1 MQSVKDIAFSFAT
14 MAVVVIVTIISVPLF
29 LAQIGAER
37 YGALAIA
44 WLVLGYAGQADFGMS
59 RAITQRVAAL
69 RGADG
74 DAGQAARAI
83 WSALLVASAIGA
95 IAALVVFVVVDWF
108 FGGPFKIDPE
118 IAHEFTYVALLLA
131 LSTPL
136 VNIYSV
142 AVGALLGAERVQL
155 VSTFHLS
162 SSLCLTLFPLAAA
175 YLVAVDLSTLVF
187 AAFLARLAVTA
198 PALAAC
204 WRQFL
209 RHQPTRSSRAEIGN
223 LARFGSW
230 VMVTGLISPLLVISD
245 RFLIGAILGAVA
257 VAVYTIPFQV
267 ANRTMMIPYAVMQV
281 MFPKLV
287 RGTDT
292 GSHANAREYMVV
304 LGSVYAVVVIGVI
317 SLAEPLLRLWLGA
330 ELDERSILIA
340 QVIMVGLWANAVAQ
354 VPFGFIQARGDPK
367 FTGLLHVAE
376 LPIYFAVLV
385 LLGSAFGLAGVAAA
399 FVVRCAGDLLAL
411 LYRAKML
418 DRWVAARLVPT
429 ALVVLATLAAI
440 RMWDHAFAPYVIA
453 AAFGAPATIWAWAC
467 LPAALRQQ
475 LLSRLPMRT
484 A

>member
-1 MQSVKDIAFSFAT
+1 MQSVKNIAFSFAT

-83 WSALLVASAIGA
+83 WSALLVASAIGVG
-95 IAALVVFVVVDWF
+95 AALLVFVVVGWF
-108 FGGPFKIDPE
+108 YDGPFKVDPE
-118 IAHEFTYVALLLA
+118 IASELKYVALLLA

-136 VNIYSV
+136 VNIYSI
-142 AVGALLGAERVQL
+142 AVGALLGGERVKL
-155 VSTFHLS
+155 VAIFHLLN
-162 SSLCLTLFPLAAA
+162 SLCLTLFPLVAA
-175 YLVAVDLSTLVF
+175 YLIAIDLSTLVF

-198 PALAAC
+198 PAAAAC
-204 WRQFL
+204 WQQFL
-209 RHQPTRSSRAEIGN
+209 RQQPTRTSRAEIGN
-223 LARFGSW
+223 LVRFGSW
-230 VMVTGLISPLLVISD
+230 VMVTGLVGPLLVISD

-267 ANRTMMIPYAVMQV
+267 ASRTMMIPYAVMQV

-287 RGTDT
+287 QGTDN
-292 GSHANAREYMVV
+292 GSHANARKYMVV

-376 LPIYFAVLV
+376 LPIYFAVLA
-385 LLGSAFGLAGVAAA
+385 LLSSAFGLAGVAAA

-418 DRWVAARLVPT
+418 DRWAAARLGPT
-429 ALVVLATLAAI
+429 ALFVSTTLAAI
-440 RMWDHAFAPYVIA
+440 RIWDHALAPYAIA
-453 AAFGAPATIWAWAC
+453 LAFGVPASIWAWATV
-467 LPAALRQQ
+467 PDALRQQ
-475 LLSRLPMRT
+475 LLSRLSIRT
-484 A
+484 V